1 MMRIPTDLE
10 RESLAHF
17 YDPQKAHEYYL
28 KNRELLG
35 RKKGV
40 ADTVATGVR
49 SANPQDPRTGK
60 NQKQIATNAR
70 TKQRKELA
78 AAVNHLQGRLKEL
91 EALIKKREHE
101 ERSTDRK
108 SKAKKER
115 AAKEK
120 DKPKSAAEKA
130 KASRESEKYR
140 DKHKQE
146 LKSKAK
152 KDGHGGGKKGGK
164 DSGKKH
170 SVSELKSLATKVK
183 GQIAIAKQKLAAL

>member
-1 MMRIPTDLE
+1 MRTPTDLE
-10 RESLAHF
+10 RETLMHL

-28 KNRELLG
+28 KNRELKG
-35 RKKGV
+35 RKPGQGDV
-40 ADTVATGVR
+40 SGNQMPGAST
-49 SANPQDPRTGK
+49 QDPRTGK
-60 NQKQIATNAR
+60 TRQQIAKDAKAN
-70 TKQRKELA
+70 QRKQLA
-78 AAVNHLQGRLKEL
+78 AAIKGLQDRLNKL

-101 ERSTDRK
+101 EKSTDRK

-115 AAKEK
+115 AAKER

-130 KASRESEKYR
+130 KATRENEKYR

-152 KDGHGGGKKGGK
+152 KHDGKSGGGKKGSS
-164 DSGKKH
+164 DKKH

-183 GQIAIAKQKLAAL
+183 GQIAVAKQKLAAL